1 MMLRKLFSLG
11 AATATLFG
19 VVAGTAAVAQ
29 ASPAKV
35 TLTWWTWTTNPQQ
48 VIANFEKANPGIIIK
63 MPPSYGSGGTFY
75 AKLTTAMAGGTGP
88 DVTQVEYDHLP
99 QFIGAKDLVNI
110 AQYVS
115 QYKSDFPAWTWDQ
128 VSQGSAVY
136 AVPEDIGPMGL
147 MYQPAVLKK
156 YNLPVPTTW
165 AQFASDAV
173 ALHKADP
180 SQYLTYF
187 APNDADV
194 LESLFWQAGAYPY
207 ELQSNGN
214 WKINLDGPIEQKV
227 MNYWGTL
234 VKEGAVAVD
243 DDFTADWG
251 HHIAADRYAAMV
263 GAGWSPTYMV
273 DAYLPTG
280 SSQQWAVTQM
290 PQWTAGSHAAAN
302 WGGSTNAVT
311 KDCPSSLVKDAAL
324 FAAFINTSKS
334 GLSIDE
340 RPATPAGGGRGLF
353 PAALARASVAEFSA
367 AVPHFAGNINAQFS
381 TYANEVPTNFEW
393 SPWDTEFGNF
403 VTTQMAAAAAG
414 KQSWSK
420 VLTATQSQLVSYA
433 QSAGYSVSG

>member
-1 MMLRKLFSLG
+1 MNLRKLLSVG

-19 VVAGTAAVAQ
+19 VLAASA
-29 ASPAKV
+29 ASASAAPAKV
-35 TLTWWTWTTNPQQ
+35 TLTWWTWTTNPQH
-48 VIANFEKANPGIIIK
+48 VIANFEKAYPNITVK
-63 MPPSYGSGGTFY
+63 MPPDYGSGGTFY
-75 AKLTTAMAGGTGP
+75 PKLTTALAGGTGP
-88 DVTQVEYDHLP
+88 DVTQVEFDHLP
-99 QFIGAKDLVNI
+99 TYIGAHDLVNI
-110 AQYVS
+110 APYVS

-147 MYQPAVLKK
+147 MYQPGVLKK
-156 YNLPVPTTW
+156 YNLPVPATW

-207 ELQSNGN
+207 QLEPNGT
-214 WKINLDGPIEQKV
+214 WKINVDGPIEQKV
-227 MNYWGTL
+227 MNFWGNL

-243 DDFTADWG
+243 EDFSADWG
-251 HHIAADRYAAMV
+251 HHIGADRYVAMI

-273 DAYLPTG
+273 DTYLPAG
-280 SSQQWAVTQM
+280 STQQWAVTQL
-290 PQWTAGSHAAAN
+290 PQWTAGGHAAAN

-311 KDCPSSLVKDAAL
+311 KDAPSNLVKDAAL

-340 RPATPAGGGRGLF
+340 SPATPAGGGRGLF
-353 PAALARASVAEFSA
+353 PAALARSGVAAFSA
-367 AVPHFAGNINAQFS
+367 PVPHFAGNINAQFS
-381 TYANEVPTNFEW
+381 TYANEVPVKFEW
-393 SPWDTEFGNF
+393 SPWDAEFGNF
-403 VTTQMAAAAAG
+403 VTTQMAAAAGG
-414 KQSWSK
+414 KESWSK
-420 VLTATQSQLVSYA
+420 VLTSTQSQLVSYA

>member
-1 MMLRKLFSLG
+1 MNLRKLLSLG
-11 AATATLFG
+11 AATATLLG
-19 VVAGTAAVAQ
+19 VLAGTAAT
-29 ASPAKV
+29 ASASSKV
-35 TLTWWTWTTNPQQ
+35 TLTWWSWTTNPQK
-48 VIANFEKANPGIIIK
+48 VIANFEKAYPNITVT

-88 DVTQVEYDHLP
+88 DVTQVEFDHLP

-110 AQYVS
+110 APYVS
-115 QYKSDFPAWTWDQ
+115 QYKSDFPAWTWNQ
-128 VSQGSAVY
+128 VSVGHAVY

-156 YNLPVPTTW
+156 YNLPVPATW

-187 APNDADV
+187 SPTDADV

-207 ELQSNGN
+207 QLQPNGS
-214 WKINLDGPIEQKV
+214 WKVTLDGPIEQKV
-227 MNYWGTL
+227 INYWGTL

-243 DDFTADWG
+243 PDFTADWG
-251 HHIAADRYAAMV
+251 HHIADDRYAAMV

-280 SSQQWAVTQM
+280 STQQWAVTQM

-311 KDCPSSLVKDAAL
+311 KDAPADVVKDAAL

-334 GLSIDE
+334 GLSVDE
-340 RPATPAGGGRGLF
+340 SPATPAGGGRGLF
-353 PAALARASVAEFSA
+353 PAALARASVPQFSA
-367 AVPHFAGNINAQFS
+367 AVPHFSGNINAQFS
-381 TYANEVPTNFEW
+381 TYANEVPVNFEW

-403 VTTQMAAAAAG
+403 VGTQLAAAAAG

-420 VLTATQSQLVSYA
+420 ALATTQSQLVSYA
-433 QSAGYSVSG
+433 QSAGYTVSG

>member
-1 MMLRKLFSLG
+1 MKFRKLLSMG
-11 AATATLFG
+11 AAAATLLG
-19 VVAGTAAVAQ
+19 VLAGTAAG
-29 ASPAKV
+29 ASAAPKV
-35 TLTWWTWTTNPQQ
+35 TLTWWTWTTNPQK
-48 VIANFEKANPGIIIK
+48 VIANFEKQYPNITIK

-88 DVTQVEYDHLP
+88 DVTQVEFDHLP
-99 QFIGAKDLVNI
+99 QFIGAHDLVNI
-110 AQYVS
+110 SQYVS
-115 QYKSDFPAWTWDQ
+115 QYKSDFPAWTWNE

-156 YNLPVPTTW
+156 YNLPVPATW

-194 LESLFWQAGAYPY
+194 LESLFWQAGAFPY
-207 ELQSNGN
+207 QFEGNGS

-243 DDFTADWG
+243 SDFTADWG
-251 HHIAADRYAAMV
+251 HHIAADHYVSMI

-280 SSQQWAVTQM
+280 STQQWAVTQM

-311 KDCPSSLVKDAAL
+311 KDAPASLVKDAAL

-340 RPATPAGGGRGLF
+340 SPATPAGGGRGLF
-353 PAALARASVAEFSA
+353 PAALARSSVPQFAA
-367 AVPHFAGNINAQFS
+367 AVPHFSGNINSQFS
-381 TYANEVPTNFEW
+381 TYANNVPTKFEW

-414 KQSWSK
+414 KESWSK
-420 VLTATQSQLVSYA
+420 VLSTTQSQLVSYA

>member
-1 MMLRKLFSLG
+1 MKVRKLLALG
-11 AATATLFG
+11 ATTATLLG
-19 VVAGTAAVAQ
+19 VLAGTAVT
-29 ASPAKV
+29 ASASSKV
-35 TLTWWTWTTNPQQ
+35 TLTWWTWTTNPQK
-48 VIANFEKANPGIIIK
+48 VIANFEKAYPNITVK
-63 MPPSYGSGGTFY
+63 PPPDYGSGGTFY
-75 AKLTTAMAGGTGP
+75 PKLTTALEGGTGP
-88 DVTQVEYDHLP
+88 DVTQVEFDHLP
-99 QFIGAKDLVNI
+99 QFIGAHDLVNI

-115 QYKSDFPAWTWDQ
+115 KYKSDFPSWTWDQ
-128 VSQGSAVY
+128 VSVGNAVY

-165 AQFASDAV
+165 AQFATDAV
-173 ALHKADP
+173 SLHKADP

-207 ELQSNGN
+207 QLQPNGS
-214 WKINLDGPIEQKV
+214 WKISLNGPIEQKV

-243 DDFTADWG
+243 QDFTADWG
-251 HHIAADRYAAMV
+251 HHIGQDRYAAMI

-273 DAYLPTG
+273 DTYLPTG
-280 SSQQWAVTQM
+280 STQQWAVTQM

-311 KDCPSSLVKDAAL
+311 KDAPADVVKDAAL

-334 GLSIDE
+334 GLAIDE
-340 RPATPAGGGRGLF
+340 SPATPAGGGRGLF
-353 PAALARASVAEFSA
+353 PAALARSSVSQFSA
-367 AVPHFAGNINAQFS
+367 AVPHFAGNINAEFS
-381 TYANEVPTNFEW
+381 TFANNVPTKFEW

-403 VTTQMAAAAAG
+403 VTTQMAKAAAG
-414 KQSWSK
+414 KESWDQA
-420 VLTATQSQLVSYA
+420 LATTQSQLVSYA

>member
-1 MMLRKLFSLG
+1 MNLRKLLSVG

-19 VVAGTAAVAQ
+19 VLAASA
-29 ASPAKV
+29 ASASAAPAKV
-35 TLTWWTWTTNPQQ
+35 TLTWWTWTTNPQH
-48 VIANFEKANPGIIIK
+48 VIANFEKAYPNITVK
-63 MPPSYGSGGTFY
+63 MPPDYGSGGTFY
-75 AKLTTAMAGGTGP
+75 PKLTTALAGGTGP
-88 DVTQVEYDHLP
+88 DVTQVEFDHLP
-99 QFIGAKDLVNI
+99 TYIGAHDLVNI
-110 AQYVS
+110 APYVS

-147 MYQPAVLKK
+147 MYQPGVLKK
-156 YNLPVPTTW
+156 YNLPVPATW

-207 ELQSNGN
+207 QLEPNGT
-214 WKINLDGPIEQKV
+214 WKINVDGPIEQKV
-227 MNYWGTL
+227 MNFWGNL

-243 DDFTADWG
+243 SDFSADWG
-251 HHIAADRYAAMV
+251 HHIGADRYVAMV

-273 DAYLPTG
+273 DTYLPAG
-280 SSQQWAVTQM
+280 STQQWAVTQL
-290 PQWTAGSHAAAN
+290 PQWTAGGHAAAN

-311 KDCPSSLVKDAAL
+311 KDAPSNLVKDAAL

-334 GLSIDE
+334 GLTIDE
-340 RPATPAGGGRGLF
+340 SPATPAGGGRGLF
-353 PAALARASVAEFSA
+353 PAALARSGVSAFSA
-367 AVPHFAGNINAQFS
+367 PVPHFAGNINAQFS
-381 TYANEVPTNFEW
+381 TYANEVPVKFEW
-393 SPWDTEFGNF
+393 SPWDAEFGNF
-403 VTTQMAAAAAG
+403 VTTQMAAAAGG
-414 KQSWSK
+414 KESWPK
-420 VLTATQSQLVSYA
+420 VLTSTQSQLVSYA

>member
-1 MMLRKLFSLG
+1 MKFRRLLSMG
-11 AATATLFG
+11 AAAATLLG
-19 VVAGTAAVAQ
+19 VLAGTAATAA
-29 ASPAKV
+29 ASPKV
-35 TLTWWTWTTNPQQ
+35 TLTWWTWTTNPQK
-48 VIANFEKANPGIIIK
+48 VIANFEKAYPNITVK

-88 DVTQVEYDHLP
+88 DVTQVEFDHLP
-99 QFIGAKDLVNI
+99 QFIGAHDLVNI
-110 AQYVS
+110 GQYVS
-115 QYKSDFPAWTWDQ
+115 QYKSDFPSWTWNE

-136 AVPEDIGPMGL
+136 AIPEDIGPMGL

-156 YNLPVPTTW
+156 YNLPVPATW

-194 LESLFWQAGAYPY
+194 LESLFWQAGAFPY
-207 ELQSNGN
+207 QFEGNGS

-227 MNYWGTL
+227 MNFWGTL

-243 DDFTADWG
+243 NDFTADWG
-251 HHIAADRYAAMV
+251 HHIAADRYVSMV

-273 DAYLPTG
+273 DAYLPAG
-280 SSQQWAVTQM
+280 STQQWAVTQM

-311 KDCPSSLVKDAAL
+311 KDAPASVVKDAAL

-334 GLSIDE
+334 GLSVDE
-340 RPATPAGGGRGLF
+340 SPATPAGGGRGLF
-353 PAALARASVAEFSA
+353 PAALARASVPAFSA
-367 AVPHFAGNINAQFS
+367 AVPHFSGNINAQFS
-381 TYANEVPTNFEW
+381 TFANNVPTKFEW

-403 VTTQMAAAAAG
+403 VITQMAAAAAG
-414 KQSWSK
+414 KESWSK
-420 VLTATQSQLVSYA
+420 VLTTTQSQLVSYA
-433 QSAGYSVSG
+433 QSAGYSVSS